1 MPSAICK
8 ADCIYRSANKFKR
21 LPSGRLVL
29 NKGYRKQGRCQSV
42 PEIGEKR
49 ACTNFRDWN
58 TDPEIKKLLEMT
70 KQMDEKKTI
79 SEEYMRFLQSEEA
92 AELVVR

>member
-8 ADCIYRSANKFKR
+8 ADCIYRSYNKFKR

-49 ACTNFRDWN
+49 ACSPIDLYIPYDSN
-58 TDPEIKKLLEMT
+58 TK
-70 KQMDEKKTI
+70 
-79 SEEYMRFLQSEEA
+79 
-92 AELVVR
+92 